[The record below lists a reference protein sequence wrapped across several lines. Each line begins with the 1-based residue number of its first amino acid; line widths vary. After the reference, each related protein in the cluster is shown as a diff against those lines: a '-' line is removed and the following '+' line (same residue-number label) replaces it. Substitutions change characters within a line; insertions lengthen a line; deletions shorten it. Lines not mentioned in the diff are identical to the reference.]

1 MSSMARYKVL
11 LRGDNFLLNLDGDHS
26 KFGFYA
32 TRIVKSAS
40 LEEAEKNA
48 VIRIRHELNK
58 SRFIVKDLLYIPNV
72 SVEKSE
78 MISFFHFSRK
88 KNLRGFKF
96 HKEEEFSSN
105 SSAQ

>member
-1 MSSMARYKVL
+1 MDRYKVL
-11 LRGDNFLLNLDGDHS
+11 LRGDNFLLNLDGEHG

-48 VIRIRHELNK
+48 VIRIHQELNK
-58 SRFIVKDLLYIPNV
+58 TRFIVKGMLGSPKV

-78 MISFFHFSRK
+78 KMGTFQFSFK
-88 KNLRGFKF
+88 KNVRGFNF
-96 HKEEEFSSN
+96 HKEEEFTSDSRV
-105 SSAQ
+105 Q